1 MYIAE
6 FYKKSPCVFSI
17 EVFPPKKEGAVE
29 SSLYPTLEKMRALRP
44 DFISVTYGAGGG
56 EAGRSTAR
64 IAAHIKKDLGVESL
78 AHLTCVYATKD
89 GIGDTLYELRAA
101 GVENI
106 LALRGDKNP
115 DRIPETDFRY
125 ASDLAAA
132 IVRFGGFDIA
142 GACYPEGHV
151 ESASLR
157 QDVEN
162 LRHKAEAGV
171 THLITQLFFDNVC
184 FYRFLNLARKA
195 GLSLPVSAGVMPIVN
210 RRQIERT
217 VALSSASLP
226 PQFTKMIS
234 KYDGDER
241 GLFEAGIEY
250 AVTQIRDLIESG
262 ADGIHLYAMNNAEVA
277 ARVYD
282 GIRDLLPEEHRA

>member
-6 FYKKSPCVFSI
+6 LYRKSPCVFSI

-29 SSLYPTLEKMRALRP
+29 GVLYPTLEKLSALKP

-56 EAGRSTAR
+56 EAGQSTGR
-64 IAAHIKKDLGVESL
+64 IAAHIQNDLGVASL
-78 AHLTCVYATKD
+78 AHLTCVYATRA
-89 GIGDTLYELRAA
+89 GIADTLTRLKAA
-101 GVENI
+101 GVDNI
-106 LALRGDKNP
+106 LALRGDRNP
-115 DRIPETDFRY
+115 DRPPEPDFPY

-132 IVRFGGFDIA
+132 ITQFGGFDIA
-142 GACYPEGHV
+142 GACYPEGHF
-151 ESASLR
+151 ESPSLR

-162 LRHKAEAGV
+162 LRHKAGAGV

-226 PQFTKMIS
+226 PKFTKMIS
-234 KYDGDER
+234 KYDGDEQ
-241 GLFEAGIEY
+241 GLFDAGIDY
-250 AVTQIRDLIESG
+250 AIEQIRDLIAGG

-277 ARVYD
+277 RRVYE
-282 GIRDLLPEEHRA
+282 GVRDLLPEKQA

>member
-6 FYKKSPCVFSI
+6 LYKSRPCVFSI
-17 EVFPPKKEGAVE
+17 EVFPPKKESAVE
-29 SSLYPTLEKMRALRP
+29 SVLYPTLAEMCTLGP

-56 EAGRSTAR
+56 QAGQSTGR
-64 IAAHIKKDLGVESL
+64 IAAHIRNTLGVESL
-78 AHLTCVYATKD
+78 AHLTCVYATRA
-89 GIGDTLYELRAA
+89 GIADTLAELKAA

-106 LALRGDKNP
+106 LALRGDRNP
-115 DRIPETDFRY
+115 DRPPETDFPY

-132 IVRFGGFDIA
+132 ITQFGGFDVA
-142 GACYPEGHV
+142 GACYPEGHF

-171 THLITQLFFDNVC
+171 SHLITQLFFDNVC

-210 RRQIERT
+210 QRQVERT

-234 KYDGDER
+234 RYDGDAR
-241 GLFEAGIEY
+241 GLYEAGIEY
-250 AVTQIRDLIESG
+250 AVEQCRDLIAGG
-262 ADGIHLYAMNNAEVA
+262 ADGIHIYAMNNAEVA
-277 ARVYD
+277 RRVYE
-282 GIRDLLPEEHRA
+282 GVRDLLPERARA